1 MDRLSDAGSI
11 PARSIRKKPLIIKS
25 SAVFLYKRLLT
36 YVFQFESTQFS
47 YATLETKVKLF
58 PYIC

>member
-11 PARSIRKKPLIIKS
+11 PARSIWKKPLIIKS

-36 YVFQFESTQFS
+36 YVFQFEPTQFS